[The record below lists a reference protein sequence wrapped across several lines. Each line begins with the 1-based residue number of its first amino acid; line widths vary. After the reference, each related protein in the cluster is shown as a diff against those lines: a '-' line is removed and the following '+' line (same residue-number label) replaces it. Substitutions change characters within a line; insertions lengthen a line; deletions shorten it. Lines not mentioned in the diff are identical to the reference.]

1 MRRLGAG
8 IAGAAGLARPS
19 RLGFLVVPAAESRLC
34 PKREADFLLRAW
46 TAGTGLAGMG
56 VRPWGGMGR
65 SDFGSVR
72 PSESVGDLAQGG
84 CDASTVLIPS
94 GDAVCVGRVRGLGGR
109 RTPGGGS

>member
-1 MRRLGAG
+1 
-8 IAGAAGLARPS
+8 
-19 RLGFLVVPAAESRLC
+19 
-34 PKREADFLLRAW
+34 
-46 TAGTGLAGMG
+46 MG
-56 VRPWGGMGR
+56 VRPWGGIGR

-109 RTPGGGS
+109 RTPTGGSLMLPPLRGGHEAALPPPIL